1 MQDEGKDRPDAGQA
15 LERVTP
21 DPSRHPESSPES
33 AAPSFDAAPV
43 DGRASGGTVSHGAA
57 SHAPGAGNAPES
69 SSASPSGNGRA
80 LGRSGAGRRSSHEAH
95 HGGPTITS
103 WTICTILIVIDQV
116 TKLLADRFLVPG
128 EPVPIIEGLFNLTLV
143 YNPGAAF
150 GMFGNLPDPYRRFVL
165 AFVSL
170 VALMVVVRFMIR
182 EARHDRISQ
191 LALVAI
197 LSGAVGNIIDR
208 VRLDAVI
215 DFLDFYWGNHHW
227 PAFNVADSAISIGV
241 TVLMLRVLFGRR
253 MFHETKPALE
263 AATAKQP

>member
-1 MQDEGKDRPDAGQA
+1 MQDDGKDSPSADAEM
-15 LERVTP
+15 LELSTP
-21 DPSRHPESSPES
+21 DKPRHRSSSTESPTPSGIQEDGADLSDGVADGQHT
-33 AAPSFDAAPV
+33 ATAPSTARARSASRRLGFDE
-43 DGRASGGTVSHGAA
+43 SHG
-57 SHAPGAGNAPES
+57 
-69 SSASPSGNGRA
+69 
-80 LGRSGAGRRSSHEAH
+80 
-95 HGGPTITS
+95 GGPTVAS
-103 WTICTILIVIDQV
+103 WAICTVLIVIDQI

-128 EPVPIIEGLFNLTLV
+128 EPVPIIEGCFNLTLV

-182 EARHDRISQ
+182 EARYDRISQ

-197 LSGAVGNIIDR
+197 LSGAIGNIIDR

-215 DFLDFYWGNHHW
+215 DFLDFYWGSHHW

-241 TVLMLRVLFGRR
+241 TVLMLRVLFGRK
-253 MFHETKPALE
+253 MFHESRRTLE
-263 AATAKQP
+263 AATAKQQ